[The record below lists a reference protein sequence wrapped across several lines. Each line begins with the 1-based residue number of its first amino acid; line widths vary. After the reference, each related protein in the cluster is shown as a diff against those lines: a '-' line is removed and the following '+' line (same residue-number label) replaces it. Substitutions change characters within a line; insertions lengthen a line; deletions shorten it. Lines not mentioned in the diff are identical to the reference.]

1 MCLQDIGISFASDCF
16 SHPESQTLP
25 AVFLPFVCSNPTH
38 RRRDALYRRTPLNLI
53 FVHLGLEF
61 GQQGFNSPQPFAYP
75 ARMSG
80 KLYTPA
86 HAPGLWDILF
96 RVGIMLGVLSLTVLI
111 VYFEGGLKDTG
122 REGAPP
128 DFAGCVYYVLITIT
142 TVGYGDIVPETTR
155 ARLMD
160 GILLTPIR
168 FLFIFTFFGTAYQL
182 VFQRLQEGYRMSRVV
197 EKLNNHVIVC
207 GYGATGK
214 AAVKELLLQG
224 TDPTGIVILDNS
236 ELALLDAANLEVPVV
251 KGDASRE
258 AVLYSVAI
266 ERAAHVII
274 CPGRDDAAVLI
285 SLTAH
290 ALNPAAQIIA
300 ACRAQEN
307 IKLLERA
314 GAHDIVSAASAGGNL
329 MAAATRHVH
338 LVNTMRD
345 VLTVGGQL
353 MIDEREIN
361 EDEVGLLPKQIPDV
375 AVLRVYRDQR
385 YFDVADMPELALGDK
400 IVYVGKSNHTK
411 SDET

>member
-1 MCLQDIGISFASDCF
+1 
-16 SHPESQTLP
+16 
-25 AVFLPFVCSNPTH
+25 
-38 RRRDALYRRTPLNLI
+38 
-53 FVHLGLEF
+53 
-61 GQQGFNSPQPFAYP
+61 
-75 ARMSG
+75 MSG

-86 HAPGLWDILF
+86 RPPGLPNVLL
-96 RVGIMLGVLSLTVLI
+96 RVGAMLGLLFVTVLI
-111 VYFEGGLKDTG
+111 VYFEGGLRDAN
-122 REGAPP
+122 RNDQHP

-168 FLFIFTFFGTAYQL
+168 FLVIFGFFGTAYQL
-182 VFQRLQEGYRMSRVV
+182 VIQRLQEGYRMSRVV
-197 EKLNNHVIVC
+197 EKLHNHVIVC

-224 TDPTGIVILDNS
+224 TAADQIIVLDNS
-236 ELALLDAANLEVPVV
+236 DQALLETTDLNVAFVQ
-251 KGDASRE
+251 GDASSE
-258 AVLYSVAI
+258 SVLRSVAI

-307 IKLLERA
+307 VKLLQRA
-314 GAHDIVSAASAGGNL
+314 GAHDIVSAAGAGGNL
-329 MAAATRHVH
+329 MALATRHVH

-345 VLTVGGQL
+345 ILTVGGEL
-353 MIDEREIN
+353 MIDEREIS
-361 EDEVGLLPKQIPDV
+361 EDEIGLTPKQIENV

-385 YFDVADMPELALGDK
+385 FFDVADMPELALGDK
-400 IVYVGKSNHTK
+400 IVYVGKSNQNQQQNGK
-411 SDET
+411 S